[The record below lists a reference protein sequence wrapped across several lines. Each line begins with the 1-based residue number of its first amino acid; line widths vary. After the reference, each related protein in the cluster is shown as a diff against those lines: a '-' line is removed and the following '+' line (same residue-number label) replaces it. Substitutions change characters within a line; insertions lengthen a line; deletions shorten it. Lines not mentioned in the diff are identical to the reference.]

1 MCPQAPSKMIRSPL
15 PSPQLQRHS
24 RYVYIPINQSIYLRT
39 KTPRY
44 VGTIEINIVSW
55 LCRMCAFQDL
65 PPTLP
70 KQAPEPAK
78 PSDSGKAGVAGRRGS
93 KSTTARRGSGTSAGS
108 FDGGRLLEPIS
119 KVSGAKPLM
128 TPIPTKGS

>member
-1 MCPQAPSKMIRSPL
+1 LEVLI
-15 PSPQLQRHS
+15 HS
-24 RYVYIPINQSIYLRT
+24 NQSTL
-39 KTPRY
+39 KVLALNPQHRY
-44 VGTIEINIVSW
+44 GGTIDIGIVSW
-55 LCRMCAFQDL
+55 LCRMCALQDL

-70 KQAPEPAK
+70 KQAPEPVK

-119 KVSGAKPLM
+119 KVSGAKPHINHRL
-128 TPIPTKGS
+128 TKGVLTTALA